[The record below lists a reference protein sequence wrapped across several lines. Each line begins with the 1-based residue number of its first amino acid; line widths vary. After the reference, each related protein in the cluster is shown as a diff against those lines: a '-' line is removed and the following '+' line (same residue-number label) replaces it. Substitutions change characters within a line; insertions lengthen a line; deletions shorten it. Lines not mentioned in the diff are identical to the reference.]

1 MAKPKRDA
9 VEQSRMYHVLLG
21 VDEDEELAEH
31 IADAVSDLP
40 GESEDVYVSLFHSF
54 VENPSGA
61 SATQV
66 GSVRRAAERLEE
78 AGIDHEVL
86 EGSGDPA
93 ESILETARNEDADA
107 IAIGGRSRSPAGK
120 ALFGSVA
127 QTVIL
132 NADRPVIIAG
142 ETQA

>member
-1 MAKPKRDA
+1 MPKTKPDA
-9 VEQSRMYHVLLG
+9 VKHPHMYHVLLG
-21 VDEDEELAEH
+21 VDDDEGLAED
-31 IADAVSDLP
+31 IADEITNLP
-40 GESEDVYVSLFHSF
+40 GESEDVFVSVFHSF

-66 GSVRRAAERLEE
+66 GPVRRATERLAE
-78 AGIDHEVL
+78 AGYDHEVL

-93 ESILETARNEDADA
+93 EAILQTARNEDVDA
-107 IAIGGRSRSPAGK
+107 VAIGGRARSPAGK

-132 NADRPVIIAG
+132 NADRPVLIAG
-142 ETQA
+142 KSQD